1 MPTSGGASEERGVV
15 KMDSEIHVSGQ
26 GRRRGIPSG
35 RGTAPVIQE
44 EEEEE
49 EEE

>member
-1 MPTSGGASEERGVV
+1 MIDERGAG
-15 KMDSEIHVSGQ
+15 KMDAEMHVSGQ

-35 RGTAPVIQE
+35 RVTAPVIE

-49 EEE
+49 EE